1 MRKILLFTLSLMAFG
16 VQGQEVVTGTD
27 IVMSDTHQSG
37 GHYQYEATSS
47 ILLNPGFDYS
57 AGLGGEMGLRI
68 NRYGMVTPDDGLLSV
83 GGTTAGEAGGVV
95 GSLPGTLD
103 VSSTGAACYS
113 VPIQMPDGIGGLKPQ
128 IAVTYII
135 ISLEMV
141 CWVGAGICR
150 DFHQ

>member
-57 AGLGGEMGLRI
+57 AGFG
-68 NRYGMVTPDDGLLSV
+68 
-83 GGTTAGEAGGVV
+83 
-95 GSLPGTLD
+95 
-103 VSSTGAACYS
+103 
-113 VPIQMPDGIGGLKPQ
+113 
-128 IAVTYII
+128 
-135 ISLEMV
+135 
-141 CWVGAGICR
+141 
-150 DFHQ
+150 